1 MLMYCVTAMIKDPAT
16 DKKYELSEPKV
27 RPSMYWLEA
36 LLIFV
41 AWIIP
46 VFVWLHWRYGPLLA
60 RSGSLLVFFSA
71 AAEFRFLNSVNRKH
85 LLNACRVRD
94 GDELRGFSKLA
105 RWVGPVALLTALAG
119 TVLWGF
125 GDCIGRTM
133 KCVP

>member
-1 MLMYCVTAMIKDPAT
+1 MIKDPVT
-16 DKKYELSEPKV
+16 GKTHELSEPKV
-27 RPSMYWLEA
+27 RLSMYWREA
-36 LLIFV
+36 LLILA

-46 VFVWLHWRYGPLLA
+46 VFVWLHWRDVPLLA
-60 RSGSLLVFFSA
+60 RSGSLMVLFSA
-71 AAEFRFLNSVNRKH
+71 AAEFFFLHSVNRKH

-105 RWVGPVALLTALAG
+105 RLVGSVALVTALAG

-125 GDCIGRTM
+125 GDCIGRTI